1 MTRSGLVIW
10 MLVVVAVVLFG
21 WALVSAGELGGR

>member
-10 MLVVVAVVLFG
+10 MLVVIAVVLSG
-21 WALVSAGELGGR
+21 WALVSAGELGNR